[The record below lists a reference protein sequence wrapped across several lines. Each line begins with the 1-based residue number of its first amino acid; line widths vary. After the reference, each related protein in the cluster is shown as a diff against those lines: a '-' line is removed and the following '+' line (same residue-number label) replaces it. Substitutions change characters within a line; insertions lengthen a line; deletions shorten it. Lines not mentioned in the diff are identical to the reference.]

1 MWRVLG
7 VVLKQTPAILAA
19 ADAVL
24 ARSRQKQGGAAGDLE
39 TLRQRVAGL
48 EQQAQANAELSRQ
61 LAEHAAAVT
70 SAAQVTAAK
79 ARQAFVLAIVAVT
92 LSVAAALLVWLR

>member
-1 MWRVLG
+1 MWRVLTA
-7 VVLKQTPAILAA
+7 VLKQTPLILSA

-24 ARSRQKQGGAAGDLE
+24 ARSRQRQGGATGDLE

-48 EQQAQANAELSRQ
+48 EQQAVANAELSRQ

-70 SAAQVTAAK
+70 TAAQATAAK
-79 ARQAFVLAIVAVT
+79 ARQAFVLAISSAV
-92 LSVAAALLVWLR
+92 LAAAALLFAWFR